1 MPLLGHGNNRDNC
14 RGDITHGQPIV
25 KQISYRPYR
34 RIASFNGYF
43 YKEDFLDWLLD
54 LDDLFDYENICDERK
69 VKLVLYKLN
78 EHALCWWEQILI
90 ELDEVKTK
98 FFHDQR

>member
-14 RGDITHGQPIV
+14 RGDITHGQPIG

-43 YKEDFLDWLLD
+43 YKEDFLDWYWIQMIYLTMRI
-54 LDDLFDYENICDERK
+54 FVMRE
-69 VKLVLYKLN
+69 KLN
-78 EHALCWWEQILI
+78 LFCINLMNMPY
-90 ELDEVKTK
+90 VGGNKY
-98 FFHDQR
+98 

>member
-1 MPLLGHGNNRDNC
+1 MPSLGHGNNRDNC
-14 RGDITHGQPIV
+14 CNDITHGQTIG

-54 LDDLFDYENICDERK
+54 LEDLFDYENICETRK
-69 VKLVLYKLN
+69 VKLALYKLN
-78 EHALCWWEQILI
+78 EYALCWWEQILI

-98 FFHDQR
+98 FVHGQR

>member
-14 RGDITHGQPIV
+14 RRDITYGQPIS

-34 RIASFNGYF
+34 RIASFDGYF

-69 VKLVLYKLN
+69 VKLVLYKFN
-78 EHALCWWEQILI
+78 EYALCWWEQILI

-98 FFHDQR
+98 FFHD